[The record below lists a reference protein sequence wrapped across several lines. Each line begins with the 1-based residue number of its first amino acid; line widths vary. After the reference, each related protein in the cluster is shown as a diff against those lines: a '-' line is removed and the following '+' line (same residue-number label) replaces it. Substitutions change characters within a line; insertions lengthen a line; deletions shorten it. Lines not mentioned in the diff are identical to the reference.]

1 MIIAKVIGTVI
12 STRKNQN
19 LIGNK
24 FLIVEPISEMNFEI
38 KNRIVAIDNVGAGV
52 GEIVLVAFG
61 SSARIGCGVPDS
73 PVDAAIV
80 GIVDSIKDVI
90 IDD

>member
-1 MIIAKVIGTVI
+1 MIIAKVVGTVI

-24 FLIVEPISEMNFEI
+24 FLIVEPVSEMNYDN

-52 GEIVLVAFG
+52 GEIVLVTFG
-61 SSARIGCGVPDS
+61 SSARIGCGMADS

-90 IDD
+90 IED

>member
-1 MIIAKVIGTVI
+1 LIIAKVIGTVI

-24 FLIVEPISEMNFEI
+24 FLIVEPISEMNYDN

-52 GEIVLVAFG
+52 GEIVIVVFG

-90 IDD
+90 IED